1 MDIFI
6 RATPEPPH
14 ALRQHFAM
22 RSHSCDT
29 HTVYSIA
36 PMQFGGSHTTDAT
49 RNSPHTSALAEI
61 PPEHAASQAVLF
73 IAPHSPSEPFTN
85 RHWDLVWQL
94 AETDLRVEIPI
105 PRANKTSTSPSTPP
119 PHPTTASSTHPG
131 TPSSTATASSTGSA
145 TIRQTYRNLLT
156 DHGPQLAT
164 AIAESSCIPELLD
177 ALQEATAPRTIVL
190 LAPQAKDITLLKQL
204 FGADSPIAD
213 RALDTEVHIFFA
225 KKDKG
230 SPGIVDEAS
239 KLKKIGATVILHESA
254 SGDRLYHLRRSKAG
268 RAARKAIISV
278 AHNTAARD
286 I

>member
-1 MDIFI
+1 MDIFT

-36 PMQFGGSHTTDAT
+36 PMQFGGSHSTDAT

-85 RHWDLVWQL
+85 RHWDLAWQL

-119 PHPTTASSTHPG
+119 PHPTTASST
-131 TPSSTATASSTGSA
+131 ATASPTGSA
-145 TIRQTYRNLLT
+145 TIRQIYRNLLT
-156 DHGPQLAT
+156 DHGPQLVT

-177 ALQEATAPRTIVL
+177 ALQEATTPRTIVL

-204 FGADSPIAD
+204 FRADSSITD

-239 KLKKIGATVILHESA
+239 KLKKNGATVILHEGA
-254 SGDRLYHLRRSKAG
+254 SGNRLYHLRHSKAG

>member
-1 MDIFI
+1 MDIFT

-36 PMQFGGSHTTDAT
+36 PMQFGGSHSTDAT

-85 RHWDLVWQL
+85 RHWDLAWQL

-119 PHPTTASSTHPG
+119 PHPTTASST
-131 TPSSTATASSTGSA
+131 ATASSTGSA

-156 DHGPQLAT
+156 DHGPQLVT

-190 LAPQAKDITLLKQL
+190 LAPHAKDITLLKQL

>member
-1 MDIFI
+1 MDIFT

-14 ALRQHFAM
+14 ALRQHFTM
-22 RSHSCDT
+22 SSHPCDT

-36 PMQFGGSHTTDAT
+36 PMQFRGSHATDAT
-49 RNSPHTSALAEI
+49 RYSPHTSALAEI

-85 RHWDLVWQL
+85 RHWNLAWQL

-119 PHPTTASSTHPG
+119 PHPTTASST
-131 TPSSTATASSTGSA
+131 ATASPTGSA
-145 TIRQTYRNLLT
+145 TIRQIYRNLLT
-156 DHGPQLAT
+156 DHGPQLVT

-177 ALQEATAPRTIVL
+177 ALQEATTPRTIVL

-204 FGADSPIAD
+204 FRADSPIAD

>member
-1 MDIFI
+1 M
-6 RATPEPPH
+6 
-14 ALRQHFAM
+14 
-22 RSHSCDT
+22 
-29 HTVYSIA
+29 
-36 PMQFGGSHTTDAT
+36 
-49 RNSPHTSALAEI
+49 
-61 PPEHAASQAVLF
+61 
-73 IAPHSPSEPFTN
+73 
-85 RHWDLVWQL
+85 
-94 AETDLRVEIPI
+94 
-105 PRANKTSTSPSTPP
+105 
-119 PHPTTASSTHPG
+119 
-131 TPSSTATASSTGSA
+131 
-145 TIRQTYRNLLT
+145 
-156 DHGPQLAT
+156 
-164 AIAESSCIPELLD
+164 D

-204 FGADSPIAD
+204 FRADSPIAD